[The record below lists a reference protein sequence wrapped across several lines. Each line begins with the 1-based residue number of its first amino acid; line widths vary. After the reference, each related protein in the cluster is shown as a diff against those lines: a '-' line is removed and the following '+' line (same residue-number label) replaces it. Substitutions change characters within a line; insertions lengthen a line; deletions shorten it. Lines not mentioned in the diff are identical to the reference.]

1 MCISLSLCIQLW
13 GHQIAVDW
21 AEPEIDVDE
30 DVMETVKIL
39 YVRNLM
45 IETSEDILRQAFGQF
60 NPGCVERVK
69 KIRDYAFVHF
79 ASREDAV
86 VAMDNLNGTEIEGSC
101 IEVSL
106 AKPVDKEQYTRYQK
120 ASKGTAAVTTTE
132 NSQQSYVYQCDP
144 YTLAYYGYP
153 YSTLI
158 GPNREYFIKGWTP
171 LFFLPAKIKMNSGES
186 VILNKTRSY
195 MYFMYSRNAVPFA
208 KITITWKHW

>member
-45 IETSEDILRQAFGQF
+45 IETCEDILRQAFGQF

-120 ASKGTAAVTTTE
+120 ASKGTAAATTTD
-132 NSQQSYVYQCDP
+132 NSQQSVVYQCDP

-171 LFFLPAKIKMNSGES
+171 NFFIF
-186 VILNKTRSY
+186 TR
-195 MYFMYSRNAVPFA
+195 
-208 KITITWKHW
+208 

>member
-1 MCISLSLCIQLW
+1 MLIFLYVQLW

-30 DVMETVKIL
+30 DIMETVKIL

-45 IETSEDILRQAFGQF
+45 IETSEETLRKTFSQF

-79 ASREDAV
+79 TSRDDAV

-101 IEVSL
+101 IEVTL

-120 ASKGTAAVTTTE
+120 ASKGTVSSSEST
-132 NSQQSYVYQCDP
+132 QQNYVYQCDP

-158 GPNREYFIKGWTP
+158 GPNRDYFIKGWRQFI
-171 LFFLPAKIKMNSGES
+171 LLSSCFFPKVWKM
-186 VILNKTRSY
+186 Y
-195 MYFMYSRNAVPFA
+195 P
-208 KITITWKHW
+208 

>member
-1 MCISLSLCIQLW
+1 MSVKWVWCLWGLGVAYTECWKTDHYPKDVSLKVPVGFYDFNRFCMTILYAQLW

-30 DVMETVKIL
+30 DIMETVKIL

-45 IETSEDILRQAFGQF
+45 IETSEENLRKIFSQF

-79 ASREDAV
+79 TSRDDAV

-101 IEVSL
+101 IEVTL

-120 ASKGTAAVTTTE
+120 ASKGTMPSSDST
-132 NSQQSYVYQCDP
+132 QQNYVYQCDP

-153 YSTLI
+153 YNTLI
-158 GPNREYFIKGWTP
+158 GPNRDYFIKG
-171 LFFLPAKIKMNSGES
+171 
-186 VILNKTRSY
+186 
-195 MYFMYSRNAVPFA
+195 
-208 KITITWKHW
+208 

>member
-1 MCISLSLCIQLW
+1 MFLSVYLQLW

-45 IETSEDILRQAFGQF
+45 IETSEETLRQTFGQY

-86 VAMDNLNGTEIEGSC
+86 VAMDNLNGTEIEGSR
-101 IEVSL
+101 IEVTL

-120 ASKGTAAVTTTE
+120 ASKGTPAATTTD
-132 NSQQSYVYQCDP
+132 NTQQSYVYQCDP

-158 GPNREYFIKGWTP
+158 GPNREYFIKGWRTHSLS
-171 LFFLPAKIKMNSGES
+171 LFSHD
-186 VILNKTRSY
+186 
-195 MYFMYSRNAVPFA
+195 FMYSRNAISFDEIR
-208 KITITWKHW
+208 ITLKHC